1 MNNFYV
7 IAEEGKEVNEFD
19 IPYFGGTVGQNQ
31 VSLAGGSIDIK
42 RVNKPASSRD
52 YDVKFRAFMY
62 SIKPVYKVPQFLD
75 YHLGKYQG
83 DPNEFIYQI
92 KYVILPQ
99 VERGNR
105 PSYSKMIQDWL
116 NSKNPKTES
125 ASYVINTGNVSAP
138 IQIQQ
143 NSNHSIQTQNIKYS
157 KENLSDL
164 FELIR
169 KDIEKLD
176 KEIREDFEMEMNYAV
191 KQLSKDNDIKPQLFN
206 LGTLIKDVGLPIFTG
221 LTSSGLFEL
230 IKPFIG

>member
-1 MNNFYV
+1 MNSFYV
-7 IAEEGKEVNEFD
+7 IAEEGKEPNEFD

-31 VSLAGGSIDIK
+31 ASFVGGSIGIK
-42 RVNKPASSRD
+42 RVDKPASTRD

-75 YHLGKYQG
+75 YHLEKYQG

-105 PSYSKMIQDWL
+105 SSYSKMIQDWL
-116 NSKNPKTES
+116 DTKNPKTES

-143 NSNHSIQTQNIKYS
+143 NSNHSTQTQKIKYS
-157 KENLSDL
+157 KENLNDL
-164 FELIR
+164 FEVIR

-191 KQLSKDNDIKPQLFN
+191 KQLSKENDIKPQLFN
-206 LGTLIKDVGLPIFTG
+206 LGSLIKDVGLPIFTG
-221 LTSSGLFEL
+221 LTSSGLFEI
-230 IKPFIG
+230 IKPFIE